1 MAKEHNILEV
11 RSEFL
16 QEMIGFAA
24 FSTRPFHATRNPAGL
39 PEEPAHQTDGGL
51 SRREGGHLAN
61 PAAGVV
67 CQE

>member
-1 MAKEHNILEV
+1 
-11 RSEFL
+11 
-16 QEMIGFAA
+16 MIGFAA